1 MGVIRLRNAKTIGVL
16 LGAVVALAAVLPL
29 AMSVLGPRAVDT
41 VPWIGPFLWEARALD
56 VLVQGLILLAAVLGV
71 LVILGRQP

>member
-1 MGVIRLRNAKTIGVL
+1 MRSAKTIGVL
-16 LGAVVALAAVLPL
+16 LGAVVAVAALLPL
-29 AMSVLGPRAVDT
+29 AMFVLGPSAADP

-56 VLVQGLILLAAVLGV
+56 VLVQGFILLAAVLGV